1 MDFAG
6 EITQLLVIII
16 ILVAAYCGLNFWMK
30 RGGSFSIPSFGD
42 KSSKHPDGDPSL
54 THHANA
60 HLNENPS
67 VKKGSQSSAVE
78 RHGNKFNLTGKNAET
93 AARVLKGMLK
103 QGKES
108 KGK

>member
-1 MDFAG
+1 MDFAD

-16 ILVAAYCGLNFWMK
+16 ILVAAYLGLNFWMK
-30 RGGSFSIPSFGD
+30 RGGSLSLPSFGG
-42 KSSKHPDGDPSL
+42 KSSNHPDSDPSV
-54 THHANA
+54 A
-60 HLNENPS
+60 HPADAHQESLS
-67 VKKGSQSSAVE
+67 SKKGSQSSAVE
-78 RHGNKFNLTGKNAET
+78 RHGNRFNLTGKNAET